1 MRFQEREVENRQDN
15 FLKKKNNVL
24 GTVKE
29 KTIRK
34 WKELFKNSNK
44 KKHQFVKKN
53 HTNKT
58 STLLINCLYVF
69 VLISFINI
77 LYIFQEREVENR

>member
-34 WKELFKNSNK
+34 
-44 KKHQFVKKN
+44 
-53 HTNKT
+53 
-58 STLLINCLYVF
+58 
-69 VLISFINI
+69 
-77 LYIFQEREVENR
+77 